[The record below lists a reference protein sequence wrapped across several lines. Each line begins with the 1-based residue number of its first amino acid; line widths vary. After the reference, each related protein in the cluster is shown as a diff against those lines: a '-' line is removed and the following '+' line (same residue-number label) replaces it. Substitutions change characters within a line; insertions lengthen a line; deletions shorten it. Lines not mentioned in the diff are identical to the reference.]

1 MKKSKFSQPQIL
13 KILRQQ
19 TKGKKVRDI
28 CTQHNI
34 SEPTFYLW
42 KKKFLQPVSRDK
54 VRLRDL
60 EKEMSQY
67 KKILAEQTLLINLLK
82 DLLYK
87 KS

>member
-1 MKKSKFSQPQIL
+1 M

-19 TKGKKVRDI
+19 TMGKKVGDI
-28 CTQHNI
+28 CKQFDI

-42 KKKFLQPVSRDK
+42 KKKFLIPMSSDK
-54 VRLRDL
+54 RRLRDL
-60 EKEMSQY
+60 EKELSQY

-87 KS
+87 RS